1 MTEYGPL
8 TQKVIEYQDTVRK
21 LVTTA
26 KTTEEWA
33 PLSSL
38 IAIEKFE
45 RVGTFLEVQ
54 NWQQYTEMLIGWGQT
69 IKSFE
74 TTVKR
79 VTEVPNLVYFGVEE
93 RHFYGDDVHI
103 VNSLSVFEFDA
114 DAKISHLDVF
124 LQMRQPE
131 MTA

>member
-1 MTEYGPL
+1 VTHGPL
-8 TQKVIEYQDTVRK
+8 TQKVLEYQDTVRQ
-21 LVTTA
+21 LVTKAT
-26 KTTEEWA
+26 TTEDWA
-33 PLSSL
+33 PLSSF
-38 IAIEKFE
+38 IAIDKFE

-54 NWQQYTEMLIGWGQT
+54 NWPQYTEMLIGWGQT

-79 VTEVPNLVYFGVEE
+79 VTEVPGLVYFEVEE
-93 RHFYGDDVHI
+93 RHFYSDTVQV

-124 LQMRQPE
+124 LQMRQPG
-131 MTA
+131 

>member
-1 MTEYGPL
+1 VTGNGPL
-8 TQKVIEYQDTVRK
+8 TQKVIEYQDMVRK

-26 KTTEEWA
+26 MTAEEWT
-33 PLSSL
+33 PLSSFV
-38 IAIEKFE
+38 AIDKFE

-54 NWQQYTEMLIGWGQT
+54 NWQQYVEMLIGWGQS

-79 VTEVPNLVYFGVEE
+79 VTEVPNLVYFEVEE
-93 RHFYGDDVHI
+93 RHFYGDAVHI
-103 VNSLSVFEFDA
+103 VNSLSVFEFDS

-131 MTA
+131 